1 MSEETKELIFN
12 IAMILLCISPMIA
25 ISISLY
31 RRKWAPIK
39 SVAAQVINKNKFET
53 FSKYSPTGKNANYVI
68 VFSIN
73 GKKKSFKVSEF
84 SYDGYKVNEKGTL
97 KYRGNTIISFD

>member
-1 MSEETKELIFN
+1 MSEETKELILN

-39 SVAAQVINKNKFET
+39 SVAAQVI
-53 FSKYSPTGKNANYVI
+53 
-68 VFSIN
+68 
-73 GKKKSFKVSEF
+73 KKTNSRPSQ
-84 SYDGYKVNEKGTL
+84 NTLQQEKTQI
-97 KYRGNTIISFD
+97 T

>member
-1 MSEETKELIFN
+1 MSEETKELILN

-31 RRKWAPIK
+31 RRKWGPIK
-39 SVAAQVINKNKFET
+39 SVPAQIINKNKFET
-53 FSKYSPTGKNANYVI
+53 FSKYSSFGANKNYVI

-97 KYRGNTIISFD
+97 KYRGNTLISFD